1 MRACILKSDQGRA
14 SHGHLGKN
22 RFSRHAG
29 APPRLEPR
37 TIDYSDV
44 SLDVLGTLLS
54 FHARTVGLAL
64 NKSYDH
70 EIAEVSLAR
79 GTGKVSV
86 LLLTAAN
93 PGIRPS
99 VIAHFIHK
107 DRAAMAR
114 LIEQMKANGL
124 IEHKVDA
131 DERRAHELYLTP
143 KGDEPARAGAGDRAR
158 PVGALLRRAFP
169 DRAGRAPAHADE
181 ALRGACGSPADD
193 RATDLTAAMGVRP

>member
-1 MRACILKSDQGRA
+1 MVFMAMAEEDRVGR
-14 SHGHLGKN
+14 HG
-22 RFSRHAG
+22 S

-44 SLDVLGTLLS
+44 SLDVLGSLLS

-70 EIAEVSLAR
+70 EIADVSLAR

-114 LIEQMKANGL
+114 LIEQMKVNGL
-124 IEHKVDA
+124 IEHKIDA

-143 KGDEPARAGAGDRAR
+143 KGESLLERVRAIALGQSARFFGVLSESEQAELLRLLMKLYEAH
-158 PVGALLRRAFP
+158 VALLP
-169 DRAGRAPAHADE
+169 KTV
-181 ALRGACGSPADD
+181 SSS
-193 RATDLTAAMGVRP
+193 

>member
-1 MRACILKSDQGRA
+1 MAMAEEGEAR
-14 SHGHLGKN
+14 
-22 RFSRHAG
+22 RHAG
-29 APPRLEPR
+29 ASQRLEPR

-54 FHARTVGLAL
+54 FHARSVGLAL
-64 NKSYDH
+64 NKAYDH

-114 LIEQMKANGL
+114 LIDQMKINGL
-124 IEHKVDA
+124 VEHKIDA

-143 KGDEPARAGAGDRAR
+143 KGESLLERVRAIAVGQSARFFGVLSQGEQAE
-158 PVGALLRRAFP
+158 LLRILMKLYEAHV
-169 DRAGRAPAHADE
+169 AP
-181 ALRGACGSPADD
+181 LPSTVP
-193 RATDLTAAMGVRP
+193 RP

>member
-1 MRACILKSDQGRA
+1 MAIAQREPVQRQE
-14 SHGHLGKN
+14 
-22 RFSRHAG
+22 G
-29 APPRLEPR
+29 APSRPAPR
-37 TIDYSDV
+37 TIDYSDI

-64 NKSYDH
+64 NKAYDH

-114 LIEQMKANGL
+114 LIDQMRGNGL
-124 IEHKVDA
+124 VEHKIDA

-143 KGDEPARAGAGDRAR
+143 KGLSLLERVRAIALGQSARFFGVLSESERAE
-158 PVGALLRRAFP
+158 LLRILMKLYEAHV
-169 DRAGRAPAHADE
+169 AP
-181 ALRGACGSPADD
+181 LPSTVPR
-193 RATDLTAAMGVRP
+193 T